1 MFLKSSFI
9 SGLYATEAS
18 NCEDYLWGDM
28 ENMTLKTE
36 DVFNVWIICML
47 FAGNWLLMS
56 TIGFITAK

>member
-28 ENMTLKTE
+28 ENMTLK
-36 DVFNVWIICML
+36 MLGL
-47 FAGNWLLMS
+47 FACYLLG
-56 TIGFITAK
+56 TDF

>member
-36 DVFNVWIICML
+36 DVFNAGL
-47 FAGNWLLMS
+47 FACYLLG
-56 TIGFITAK
+56 TDF